1 MKALA
6 LALLATGGCAIGA
19 GTSTVGIWRPKRV
32 VDTEVCIQE
41 APDHCTRTT
50 EVARDIPERSF
61 GGGLFSWFN
70 PGYMHVSGAAVGA
83 DRFALDSHYEY
94 LRGRGGIALGLRVG
108 ANIAFASDTYLFTMP
123 VTLVGHWGYERFSL
137 YGGPGYTPYAN
148 DRVTI
153 GRVDMSTERR
163 GFHVMAG
170 GRVLL
175 RAGRTNQLTASVD
188 LFRQYLDGLVATS
201 VTAAFGI
208 HL

>member
-1 MKALA
+1 MTRGAAKYV
-6 LALLATGGCAIGA
+6 LLVLTGCTVGA

-41 APDHCTRTT
+41 QPGRCTRTT
-50 EVARDIPERSF
+50 EVARDLPERSF

-70 PGYMHVSGAAVGA
+70 PGYMRVDGATRAP

-94 LRGRGGIALGLRVG
+94 LRGRGGLGLGARIG
-108 ANIAFASDTYLFTMP
+108 ANIALGSDAMLFTLP
-123 VTLVGHWGYERFSL
+123 VTLVGHWGFERFSV
-137 YGGPGYTPYAN
+137 YGGPGYTPYAT
-148 DRVTI
+148 DRLGMASI
-153 GRVDMSTERR
+153 ERR

-175 RAGRTNQLTASVD
+175 KAGRQTQLTASVD
-188 LFRQYLDGLVATS
+188 TFRQYLDGMVATS